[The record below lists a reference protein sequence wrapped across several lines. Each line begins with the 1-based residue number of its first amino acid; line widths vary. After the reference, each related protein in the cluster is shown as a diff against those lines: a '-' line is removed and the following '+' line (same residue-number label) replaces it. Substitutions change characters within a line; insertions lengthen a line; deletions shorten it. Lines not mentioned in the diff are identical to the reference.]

1 MKDAEEI
8 VIPFQK
14 SRKEYL
20 AKTSGAPNLPLS
32 VIEKE
37 LLEVEA
43 LMQNVESYLLRD
55 DISGESKR
63 LDMATILT
71 LNRVEIALTFMR
83 TMHKMQTNLKAELKE
98 AIDAVRTSNDEKL
111 KGLSEKLGQ
120 NPPLSKE
127 EREAAVLFKQAYA
140 QAVEDAKKQQKQE
153 SSNGGGPYV

>member
-20 AKTSGAPNLPLS
+20 AKTNGAPNLPLS

-63 LDMATILT
+63 LDMADDSDAQPRR
-71 LNRVEIALTFMR
+71 NRSDFHE
-83 TMHKMQTNLKAELKE
+83 N
-98 AIDAVRTSNDEKL
+98 DAQDADQPQSRI
-111 KGLSEKLGQ
+111 
-120 NPPLSKE
+120 
-127 EREAAVLFKQAYA
+127 ERSHRCG
-140 QAVEDAKKQQKQE
+140 EDFQR
-153 SSNGGGPYV
+153 